1 MNIISKTYSAT
12 IISYLKKLNDVSYT
26 TNLKGGVSNGD
37 NYISNGD
44 LHV

>member
-1 MNIISKTYSAT
+1 MKIISKTYSAT
-12 IISYLKKLNDVSYT
+12 IINFPKKLNDVSYIIH
-26 TNLKGGVSNGD
+26 LKGGVSNGD